1 MYRRT
6 LLHINDTRSIS
17 IQAIRQYPTFVSSH
31 QEILPLISV
40 TTLLDNLR
48 AVASSTATS
57 FLPDKDTQITTMSRK
72 TDKKGLA
79 IDDSSSSDAS
89 FDQPSRRRGRDF
101 GSVAAIVRTGSGD
114 LSYDLSSTEID
125 GEKDPDDDLDY
136 GDDEYEGQKE
146 IQVVVPDDI
155 EPLPDMKRVP
165 KDVDAYLTFN
175 EDRNDLTGLLKD
187 LTVKESNQDDVG
199 DIKNKIGSP
208 ASSQSDL
215 QRFDVCD
222 DDEGYAGGS
231 PTLKSIAE
239 WISKKC
245 KNVVVL
251 SGAGVSCSAGIPD
264 FRTPGT
270 GLYDNL
276 AKYDLPYPEAV
287 FDLSFYQVN
296 PKPFV
301 SLSSEIW
308 PGQKYSPTLSH
319 TFIKLL
325 QEKNLLLRNYT
336 QNIDGLEVLA
346 GVDESKLVECHGHF
360 RTASCI
366 NCGIPFNG
374 SECKNIML
382 EKKIAPT
389 CPKCS
394 GLIKPDIVF
403 FGESLPVR
411 FGKLLHHDLNSADLL
426 IVMGTSLQVTPVSL
440 IPEMVASNCPRL
452 LMNRELVG
460 DFVPTGVDGNYRDVF
475 EEGDCDDSVIKL
487 CKLLGW
493 EDELME
499 MNSSTTI

>member
-1 MYRRT
+1 MSHKSDSNLKRNGG
-6 LLHINDTRSIS
+6 IENIVNDS
-17 IQAIRQYPTFVSSH
+17 
-31 QEILPLISV
+31 
-40 TTLLDNLR
+40 D
-48 AVASSTATS
+48 SST
-57 FLPDKDTQITTMSRK
+57 TTFYQ
-72 TDKKGLA
+72 T
-79 IDDSSSSDAS
+79 
-89 FDQPSRRRGRDF
+89 RRRRDY
-101 GSVAAIVRTGSGD
+101 GSVAAVVRTGSGD

-125 GEKDPDDDLDY
+125 VENDPDVDFDS
-136 GDDEYEGQKE
+136 GDEDNDCKNEV
-146 IQVVVPDDI
+146 QVVVA
-155 EPLPDMKRVP
+155 EPLPKIKRIP

-175 EDRNDLTGLLKD
+175 EECKD
-187 LTVKESNQDDVG
+187 LLEGLTLQESFQD
-199 DIKNKIGSP
+199 NSQKITKKLHSP
-208 ASSQSDL
+208 VESHSDL
-215 QRFDVCD
+215 QKFEISD
-222 DDEGYAGGS
+222 AS
-231 PTLKSIAE
+231 PTLHSIAE
-239 WISKKC
+239 WISKRC
-245 KNVVVL
+245 KNIVVL
-251 SGAGVSCSAGIPD
+251 SGAGVSVSAGIPD
-264 FRTPGT
+264 FRSRN
-270 GLYDNL
+270 GLYENL

-325 QEKNLLLRNYT
+325 QDKNLLLRNYT

-346 GVDESKLVECHGHF
+346 GVDEAKLVECHGHF
-360 RTASCI
+360 RTASCM
-366 NCGIPFNG
+366 NCGIPFDGN
-374 SECKNIML
+374 ECKNIML
-382 EKKIAPT
+382 EQKEAPS

-475 EEGDCDDSVIKL
+475 EEGDCDDSVLRL
-487 CKLLGW
+487 CRLLGW
-493 EDELME
+493 EDDLMK
-499 MNSSTTI
+499 MNDSTKI

>member
-1 MYRRT
+1 MAHKIDKT
-6 LLHINDTRSIS
+6 LKRDKGMDNI
-17 IQAIRQYPTFVSSH
+17 VSDS
-31 QEILPLISV
+31 
-40 TTLLDNLR
+40 
-48 AVASSTATS
+48 
-57 FLPDKDTQITTMSRK
+57 
-72 TDKKGLA
+72 
-79 IDDSSSSDAS
+79 DSSDTT
-89 FDQPSRRRGRDF
+89 FYQTRRRRDY
-101 GSVAAIVRTGSGD
+101 GSVAAIARTGSGD

-125 GEKDPDDDLDY
+125 GENDPDVDFDS
-136 GDDEYEGQKE
+136 GDEDNDGKNEV
-146 IQVVVPDDI
+146 QVVVSEDI
-155 EPLPDMKRVP
+155 EPLPKMKRIP

-175 EDRNDLTGLLKD
+175 EDYKD
-187 LTVKESNQDDVG
+187 LLQGLTLEESFKDDAE
-199 DIKNKIGSP
+199 KINRKIH
-208 ASSQSDL
+208 ASEQSHS
-215 QRFDVCD
+215 DVQKHEISD
-222 DDEGYAGGS
+222 GNDGFSGES
-231 PTLKSIAE
+231 PTLNSIAE
-239 WISKKC
+239 WISKRC
-245 KNVVVL
+245 KNIVVL
-251 SGAGVSCSAGIPD
+251 SGAGVSSAAGIPD
-264 FRTPGT
+264 FRSPGT

-325 QEKNLLLRNYT
+325 QDKNLLLRNYT

-346 GVDESKLVECHGHF
+346 GVDETKLVECHGHF
-360 RTASCI
+360 RTASCM
-366 NCGIPFNG
+366 NCGVPFDGN
-374 SECKNIML
+374 ECKNIML
-382 EKKIAPT
+382 EWKEAPS

-475 EEGDCDDSVIKL
+475 EEGDCDDSVLRL
-487 CKLLGW
+487 CRLLGW
-493 EDELME
+493 DDDLIK
-499 MNSSTTI
+499 MNNSTKI